1 MENSTLILHLP
12 TCRMSNTISYT
23 FSDFFRFS
31 IFVVV
36 ALLFWYQTLTP
47 VLSGQ
52 ELDHNFFVQ
61 AVFILMSLIVL
72 SFRCWCHCT
81 PVVSRVPILASV
93 YGYYVVNIIYN
104 RLRTSAF
111 CLYILIIL
119 FAVKLIIVDFLVF
132 IRSFYDSFW
141 PSAIRAY
148 IAPLSFTVWWGSR
161 HQCPGVTS

>member
-1 MENSTLILHLP
+1 
-12 TCRMSNTISYT
+12 MSNTISYT

-72 SFRCWCHCT
+72 SFRC
-81 PVVSRVPILASV
+81 
-93 YGYYVVNIIYN
+93 
-104 RLRTSAF
+104 
-111 CLYILIIL
+111 
-119 FAVKLIIVDFLVF
+119 
-132 IRSFYDSFW
+132 
-141 PSAIRAY
+141 
-148 IAPLSFTVWWGSR
+148 
-161 HQCPGVTS
+161 